1 MTEEVKTPETS
12 APQAPQPANPLYPIA
27 LTAQEV
33 QGIIGVLRKLPMEQ
47 VEGLVYNITTQF
59 NNIHAS
65 LQPKE

>member
-1 MTEEVKTPETS
+1 MTEEVQTPE
-12 APQAPQPANPLYPIA
+12 APKPANPLYPIA

-33 QGIIGVLRKLPMEQ
+33 QGILNVLRKLPMEQ

-65 LQPKE
+65 LQGENK